1 MGRLGLAFR
10 SFFAILFNAEVAQRM
25 RPALAGEAA
34 PPATPAAPP
43 KPAAPAPKPP
53 RNTCSEALL
62 LLAALQREARLVDFL
77 KEPIDAYA
85 DDQVGAA
92 VREIHRESGKV
103 LERVFALERILA
115 EDEGAAIEIP
125 AGYDAARFRLTGSV
139 GDQPPFR
146 GTLVH
151 HGWAATTCNL
161 PTFAGRDEA
170 ARVIAPAEVE
180 VA

>member
-1 MGRLGLAFR
+1 MGRIGLAFR
-10 SFFAILFNAEVAQRM
+10 AFFAILFKAEAAERV
-25 RPALAGEAA
+25 RPALAGEGAK
-34 PPATPAAPP
+34 PAVAEKP
-43 KPAAPAPKPP
+43 PAAPAPKPP

-77 KEPIDAYA
+77 KEPIDGYT

-92 VREIHRESGKV
+92 VREIHRECGKV
-103 LERVFALERILA
+103 LDRVFALERIRT
-115 EDEGAAIEIP
+115 EDEGAEVEIP
-125 AGYDAARFRLTGSV
+125 AGYDAARFRLTGNV

-146 GTLVH
+146 GRLVH

-161 PTFAGRDEA
+161 PTFAGKDDA
-170 ARVIAPAEVE
+170 ANVIAPAEVE